1 MFLGLS
7 IKKCCVS
14 DALDTFGL
22 KLPADCLHKFFLR
35 IAVGGNQLNLDELM
49 VGECALKLHPN
60 VFAQAFL
67 SNRNNGVQIVA
78 DGSILFLERVA

>member
-1 MFLGLS
+1 MFLGPS

-14 DALDTFGL
+14 NALDAFGL
-22 KLPADCLHKFFLR
+22 KFLADCLYKFFLR
-35 IAVGGNQLNLDELM
+35 IAVGDKLNLDELM

-67 SNRNNGVQIVA
+67 RNRNNRMQIVA